1 MKAIIDDADFPSGRT
16 RRLPHDEFIGRP
28 SGWTPTSEQDHLM
41 KCPACRQVFDMR
53 DLGQALEHWHDGPDD
68 EGDGWLKKLRRVASF
83 WRWWLSRRLS
93 RLF

>member
-1 MKAIIDDADFPSGRT
+1 
-16 RRLPHDEFIGRP
+16 
-28 SGWTPTSEQDHLM
+28 M

-68 EGDGWLKKLRRVASF
+68 EGDGWLKKLRQVASF